1 MVDKS
6 EMIFGVRAV
15 IEAIQAGKEIDKIL
29 VKKDIQSDLSK
40 ELFAALKGTLIPV
53 QRVPVERI
61 NRITRKNHQGVIAFI
76 SSVTYQKTEDLV
88 PFLFEEGKNPLFVML
103 DGVTDVRN
111 FGAIARTCECAA
123 VDAVIIP
130 AKGSVTVNADAM
142 KTSAGALHVLPVC
155 REQNLKVTLQYLK
168 DSGFRIVAATE
179 KGDYDYTKADY
190 TGPMCIIMGAEDKGV
205 SYENL
210 ALCDEWVKIPM
221 LGTIES
227 LNVSVAA
234 GILIY
239 EAVKQITNKD
249 MKKNLLFTLALC
261 LLAQWS
267 VAQAPKWVEKAKRAV
282 FSVVTYDESDK
293 ILNTGNGFFVT
304 EDGIALSDYS
314 LFKGAQRAVVINS
327 EGTQMPV
334 EVIMGANDMYDVV
347 KFRVAIS
354 GKKVPA
360 LVVAPVAPTVGA
372 SIYLLP
378 YSTQKDRSYTTGQVK
393 EESKVEGQYHYY
405 TLDMQL
411 KDKMVSCPVMTA
423 EGQVFGLA
431 QKSSGKDT
439 ATICYAVGA
448 DYAMAQK
455 ISPLSFNDHT
465 LLSIGIKKALPETEE
480 QALVYLYMASSQL
493 APEKYTELLN
503 EFISQYPNS
512 ADGYLRRANNQIFQS
527 KEASSMDKVAAD
539 MDKAL
544 EVAQKKDDAYFN
556 RAKLIYGY
564 QLDKPEKTYKDWTY
578 DRALDEVRKAIAI
591 EALPVYVQLEG
602 DIQFAKKDYAAALA
616 SYEKVNDSN
625 IASPATFFSAAKTK
639 ELMEAAPEEV
649 LALMDSCMARFVQ
662 PYSEEAAPYLLERAQ
677 MRLNAGQGRG
687 AMLDYDEYYKA
698 VRGNVNDVFY
708 YYREQAAVQAKQFQ
722 RALDDLA
729 KAIELNPKELTYF
742 SELAVVNIRVGRN
755 EEAIKVLK
763 DALEIDSKYA
773 EAYRL
778 IGVAQLQLKQNKEA
792 CASFAKAK
800 ELGDPNVDALIEK
813 HCK

>member
-1 MVDKS
+1 MNS
-6 EMIFGVRAV
+6 
-15 IEAIQAGKEIDKIL
+15 L
-29 VKKDIQSDLSK
+29 
-40 ELFAALKGTLIPV
+40 
-53 QRVPVERI
+53 
-61 NRITRKNHQGVIAFI
+61 
-76 SSVTYQKTEDLV
+76 
-88 PFLFEEGKNPLFVML
+88 
-103 DGVTDVRN
+103 
-111 FGAIARTCECAA
+111 
-123 VDAVIIP
+123 VIILIAMVVLVAGYVFYGRWL
-130 AKGSVTVNADAM
+130 AK
-142 KTSAGALHVLPVC
+142 K
-155 REQNLKVTLQYLK
+155 
-168 DSGFRIVAATE
+168 
-179 KGDYDYTKADY
+179 
-190 TGPMCIIMGAEDKGV
+190 
-205 SYENL
+205 
-210 ALCDEWVKIPM
+210 W
-221 LGTIES
+221 
-227 LNVSVAA
+227 
-234 GILIY
+234 GI
-239 EAVKQITNKD
+239 D
-249 MKKNLLFTLALC
+249 
-261 LLAQWS
+261 
-267 VAQAPKWVEKAKRAV
+267 EKAKTPAFTHEDGEDFVPSSKFTV
-282 FSVVTYDESDK
+282 FSHQFSSIAGAGPVTGP
-293 ILNTGNGFFVT
+293 IL
-304 EDGIALSDYS
+304 
-314 LFKGAQRAVVINS
+314 
-327 EGTQMPV
+327 
-334 EVIMGANDMYDVV
+334 
-347 KFRVAIS
+347 
-354 GKKVPA
+354 
-360 LVVAPVAPTVGA
+360 A
-372 SIYLLP
+372 S
-378 YSTQKDRSYTTGQVK
+378 
-393 EESKVEGQYHYY
+393 
-405 TLDMQL
+405 
-411 KDKMVSCPVMTA
+411 
-423 EGQVFGLA
+423 VFGWVPVLLWLLI
-431 QKSSGKDT
+431 GGLFF
-439 ATICYAVGA
+439 GA

-591 EALPVYVQLEG
+591 EALPVYIQLEG

-729 KAIELNPKELTYF
+729 KAIELNPKELEGVDTGILDPRDTYADA
-742 SELAVVNIRVGRN
+742 SEWDVKAKDLAERF
-755 EEAIKVLK
+755 IK
-763 DALEIDSKYA
+763 
-773 EAYRL
+773 
-778 IGVAQLQLKQNKEA
+778 N
-792 CASFAKAK
+792 FAKYEGNEAGK
-800 ELGDPNVDALIEK
+800 ALVAAGPQL
-813 HCK
+813 